1 MKIRKLWRSSIGI
14 LLSTF
19 LLILPL
25 SVSVSGFQQADKSST
40 FLQAIEMFPIIQQN
54 DREYV
59 FHSFKNQ
66 SISYENNVIYSDLT
80 NQESQESA
88 QTAEITKLIAQ
99 SLISGNNFLDVSG
112 YFITESD
119 LINIL
124 ERIIPTQYP
133 EAMEV
138 ERYNYG
144 INTITKQ
151 VVYVIFEYPYDQQA
165 MQARNIQVEQAA
177 NAILARI
184 DPTMTDLQK
193 VKAIH
198 DYLVSTVSYDYEII
212 QLGFMRRS
220 SFSVY
225 GALVD
230 QRAVCQGYA
239 LAFQMLMNRL
249 GIPSLF
255 VSSEAMNHAWNM
267 VRIGDDWYHVDSTWD
282 DPVPDIPERVQ
293 YQTFMVSSTK
303 ISSSENAHYGWN
315 MDLPEASNE
324 QYDNFD
330 WTSFSSPMHNSS
342 ILTLDTKT
350 YQGEVGKSYQFAA
363 AELPEETLTVTSSD
377 PSVASVSV
385 INLSNPNRRIY
396 QIDFMKEG
404 EATILVS
411 SKAGGLQKITISAFV
426 AQKAAA

>member
-1 MKIRKLWRSSIGI
+1 M
-14 LLSTF
+14 
-19 LLILPL
+19 PL
-25 SVSVSGFQQADKSST
+25 SVSANAFESTNKSSI
-40 FLQAIEMFPIIQQN
+40 FLEAIEMFPIIQQSN
-54 DREYV
+54 REYL
-59 FHSFKNQ
+59 FQSFESQ
-66 SISYENNVIYSDLT
+66 SISYGNNIIYSDLT
-80 NQESQESA
+80 NQESQGGTE
-88 QTAEITKLIAQ
+88 TAEATNLIAQ
-99 SLISGNNFLDVSG
+99 SLILGNKFLDISG
-112 YFITESD
+112 CAITEGD

-144 INTITKQ
+144 INTMTGQ
-151 VVYVIFEYPYDQQA
+151 VVYVIFEYPYDQQT
-165 MQARNIQVEQAA
+165 MLARNIQVEQAV

-193 VKAIH
+193 VKAVH
-198 DYLVSTVSYDYEII
+198 DYLVSTVSYDYEIV
-212 QLGFMRRS
+212 QLGSIRRS

-225 GALVD
+225 GALID

-255 VSSEAMNHAWNM
+255 VSSDAMNHAWNM
-267 VRIGDDWYHVDSTWD
+267 VKIENDWYHVDPTWD
-282 DPVPDIPERVQ
+282 DPVPDVPGRIQ
-293 YQTFMVSSTK
+293 YQTFMVSNAK

-315 MDLPEASNE
+315 ADLPEASNQ

-330 WTSFSSPMHNSS
+330 WTSFSSPMQNSS

-363 AELPEETLTVTSSD
+363 SELPEETLIVTSSN

-385 INLSNPNRRIY
+385 INVSNPNRRIY
-396 QIDFMKEG
+396 QINFIKEG
-404 EATILVS
+404 QATILVS
-411 SKAGGLQKITISAFV
+411 SLAGGLQKITISTFA
-426 AQKAAA
+426 AQQAAA